1 MQVMTDNIFA
11 LYFLTGNPFCDKF
24 ILAGVFIMSGALASR
39 ERIYK
44 RRFLLWQRI
53 LLALAVL

>member
-1 MQVMTDNIFA
+1 MN
-11 LYFLTGNPFCDKF
+11 
-24 ILAGVFIMSGALASR
+24 GALASR

-44 RRFLLWQRI
+44 RRFLLWQKI